1 MSRRGVAASVETP
14 ASWLVACT
22 VVAILAITSGTPW
35 VLVVALKPVAAE
47 LGVARSVPALAGAL
61 AVLGAGFGGIAMGW
75 LAERYGVRRVVLAG
89 TAMVC
94 AGHLVASSGGVW
106 TLCISYAFMLGL
118 LGNAAINQPLLVH
131 VSRWFDRHRGSA
143 LALVASG
150 QYLGGILWPAIF
162 ERALQG
168 WGWRHTMATFGLLQF
183 VLVAPLVLLLL
194 RPLPAELRAR
204 QLASG
209 PRRGASVLGRPP
221 NQALALLATASFLC
235 CIPMALP
242 TTHLVALCTDLG
254 LTPARGVAMLSVLQ
268 LCAFASRQFWGFLSD
283 RIGGLRSVLA
293 GSVCQMLAIGGFL
306 LTQDEIG
313 LFTAASAFGLGF
325 AGIIPA
331 YQMTVRELFPA
342 AEAGWR
348 LPSVSLG
355 GTLGMAGGAWLGGVI
370 YDQFG
375 SYAPAFGLGVVFNL
389 LNIALLSTLVVSRK
403 QGQGSVLDP
412 AGVGGPLHPIP

>member
-1 MSRRGVAASVETP
+1 MSRHYLAASVETP

-22 VVAILAITSGTPW
+22 VVAILAMTNGTPW

-47 LGVARSVPALAGAL
+47 LGVARNVPALAGAL

-75 LAERYGVRRVVLAG
+75 LADRYGVRRVVLAG
-89 TAMVC
+89 SAMVC
-94 AGHLVASSGGVW
+94 AGHVVASSGGVW
-106 TLCISYAFMLGL
+106 TLCLSYGLMLGL

-150 QYLGGILWPAIF
+150 QYLGGMLWPAIF
-162 ERALQG
+162 ERALEA
-168 WGWRHTMATFGLLQF
+168 WGWRHTMAAFGMLQF
-183 VLVAPLVLLLL
+183 ALVAPLVLLAL
-194 RPLPAELRAR
+194 RGLPADLRTR
-204 QLASG
+204 GHASG
-209 PRRGASVLGRPP
+209 PMRGMPVLGLKP
-221 NQALALLATASFLC
+221 NQALAWQAVASFLC

-254 LTPARGVAMLSVLQ
+254 MTPARGVTMLSVLQ
-268 LCAFASRQFWGFLSD
+268 LCAFASRQFWGWLSD
-283 RIGGLRSVLA
+283 RIRGLRSVLA

-355 GTLGMAGGAWLGGVI
+355 GTPGMAGGAWLGGVM

-389 LNIALLSTLVVSRK
+389 LNIALLSTLMIGRRGAASRARH
-403 QGQGSVLDP
+403 P
-412 AGVGGPLHPIP
+412 AAAPG